1 MSKSVFVKAYNYK
14 MLIDV
19 IYLKNINKNITFC
32 IGQNAQDNFDVIDAA
47 SEEDMW
53 FHVKDLPS
61 CHVVAKIP
69 EGIDR
74 KEMRSV
80 IKRGAILCKQHSKY
94 KASDKLYIIYTRLKN
109 IQKTDTPGS
118 VITTN
123 VSTIAI

>member
-1 MSKSVFVKAYNYK
+1 
-14 MLIDV
+14 MLMEV

-32 IGQNAQDNFDVIDAA
+32 IGKNAQDNFDVIDA
-47 SEEDMW
+47 SLPEDMW

-74 KEMRSV
+74 KEMKSI
-80 IKRGAILCKQHSKY
+80 IKRGALLCKMHSKY
-94 KASDKLYIIYTRLKN
+94 KASDKLEITYTRIKN

-118 VITTN
+118 VITATT
-123 VSTIAI
+123 SSITI